1 MTLIFHLSRNTH
13 NSLAELKSMRFEHVM
28 ALYNTMKME
37 HKKEKEAEEE
47 RQGKGGM
54 LTPGAFQKPSG
65 SFSFS
70 GPGGTSSSFS
80 Y

>member
-1 MTLIFHLSRNTH
+1 
-13 NSLAELKSMRFEHVM
+13 M